1 MSNIFH
7 LGGAAPHER
16 RCLKS
21 IAARRGKLDVLAAAM
36 LSGGA
41 SGSWEITRAFSSRA
55 ARDAEYAQAVH
66 TSLASADGERQRLA
80 G

>member
-7 LGGAAPHER
+7 LGGAAPLDR
-16 RCLKS
+16 RS
-21 IAARRGKLDVLAAAM
+21 RTAARRGKFDVVTAAM

-41 SGSWEITRAFSSRA
+41 SGGWGMTRAFSSRA
-55 ARDAEYAQAVH
+55 ARDAEYAQAAR
-66 TSLASADGERQRLA
+66 TNLPAAGGERQRMA